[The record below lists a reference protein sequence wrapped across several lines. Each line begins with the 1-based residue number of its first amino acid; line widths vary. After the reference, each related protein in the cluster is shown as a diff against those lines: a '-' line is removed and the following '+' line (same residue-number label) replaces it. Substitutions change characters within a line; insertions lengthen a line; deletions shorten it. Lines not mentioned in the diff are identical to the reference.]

1 VYLVPDLKLVQTH
14 ESLCGTGIHVRPL
27 MLLKYTT
34 WLKTSLSSNYWGG
47 IAVTE
52 GWAETPGVHLELL
65 EHPLLIVGKVS
76 TPQDAG
82 RLRFHCL

>member
-1 VYLVPDLKLVQTH
+1 
-14 ESLCGTGIHVRPL
+14 
-27 MLLKYTT
+27 
-34 WLKTSLSSNYWGG
+34 
-47 IAVTE
+47 VTE

-82 RLRFHCL
+82 RLRFHCLMQSLKLYSRFL